1 MKKIFS
7 LLLLL
12 PLLGGCAGTRLGD
25 AFNAATG
32 ATLSPQTVVIARNS
46 FDAIETSADNYLSL
60 TRCDKTTSK
69 ICRDKAAS
77 AVLGPAVL
85 NARKA
90 RNDLV
95 AFQKSHPGQL
105 GTQGLYDALELSVT
119 TLTGIMSTYHI
130 GVTQ

>member
-1 MKKIFS
+1 MKKIFT

-12 PLLGGCAGTRLGD
+12 PLLGGCAGLTR
-25 AFNAATG
+25 AFDAATG
-32 ATLSPQTVVIARNS
+32 ATLSPQTVVIGRNS
-46 FDAIETSADNYLSL
+46 FDAIETSATNYLNL

-69 ICRDKAAS
+69 VCRDKTAS

-95 AFQKSHPGQL
+95 AFQKSHPGEL

>member
-1 MKKIFS
+1 MKKLA
-7 LLLLL
+7 LLLIVALS
-12 PLLGGCAGTRLGD
+12 LGGCAGLTR
-25 AFNAATG
+25 AFDAATSSS
-32 ATLSPQTVVIARNS
+32 LSPQTVVIARNS
-46 FDAIETSADNYLSL
+46 FDAIESSANNYLNL

-69 ICRDKAAS
+69 ACRTKEIS
-77 AVLGPAVL
+77 AILGPAVL

-95 AFQKSHPGQL
+95 AFQKSHPDQL
-105 GTQGLYDALELSVT
+105 GTQGLYDALELSIT